1 MDYLTII
8 VSAFCSIVGA
18 LSGGGIIYYRQNR
31 RMKEVEVDAK
41 QSDEWKR
48 LYEKSDEDS
57 REKDRKLD
65 ALYTERQQMY
75 NQLIERD
82 RTIARKDITI
92 ERLRFTRC
100 DVNGCRRRRPPRE
113 YETYD
118 TVDKEN
124 EKDNSTI

>member
-8 VSAFCSIVGA
+8 ASAFCSIVGA
-18 LSGGGIIYYRQNR
+18 LGGGGIIYY
-31 RMKEVEVDAK
+31 KK
-41 QSDEWKR
+41 

-57 REKDRKLD
+57 REKDRKID

-82 RTIARKDITI
+82 SIIAKKDIVI

-100 DVNGCRRRRPPRE
+100 DVNGCKRRRPPRE
-113 YETYD
+113 YEIYD
-118 TVDKEN
+118 TLDKDN
-124 EKDNSTI
+124 EKDSTAV

>member
-8 VSAFCSIVGA
+8 VSAFCSIIGA